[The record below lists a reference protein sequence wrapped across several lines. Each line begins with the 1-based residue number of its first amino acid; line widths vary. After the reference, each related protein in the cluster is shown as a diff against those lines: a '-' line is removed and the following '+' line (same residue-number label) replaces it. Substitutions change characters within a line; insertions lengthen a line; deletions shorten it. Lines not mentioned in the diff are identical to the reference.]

1 MEIDFRKIEVKGV
14 DGKAINVDL
23 SKTLGNQMYRTALS
37 DDDMRLGKEIY
48 DDGKINLNKPRAATV
63 KKYIANGGFYAFI
76 RAGINPILNKII
88 DEDKGL

>member
-1 MEIDFRKIEVKGV
+1 MKIDFRKIAVKGV

-23 SKTLGNQMYRTALS
+23 SKTLGDQMYRTALS
-37 DDDMRLGKEIY
+37 ESDMKFGKEIY
-48 DDGKINLNKPRAATV
+48 DNGEVDLNKPRAETV
-63 KKYIANGGFYAFI
+63 KKYVSSGGFYAFI